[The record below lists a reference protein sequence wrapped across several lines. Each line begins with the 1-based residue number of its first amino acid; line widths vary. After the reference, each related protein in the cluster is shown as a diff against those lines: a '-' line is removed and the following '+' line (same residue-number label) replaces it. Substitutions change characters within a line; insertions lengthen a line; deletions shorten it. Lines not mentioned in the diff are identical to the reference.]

1 MIHTAKQLK
10 DKVKNMSGGN
20 SEVAQALIRTYF
32 MERFL
37 ERVSVS
43 EYRNNFI
50 LKGGMLVASIVGVDM
65 RATMDIDTTVKAL
78 PLNEKDARA
87 IIERIGELQL
97 EDGITFK
104 IKSVKEIMEDFDYP
118 GIRMM
123 IEANLERM
131 RQPFKIDISTDDAIT
146 PGAVE
151 YKYKL
156 MFEDRSISVLSY
168 NLETLLAEK
177 MQTILARGLANTRMR
192 DFFRRKIN
200 IAYFYILFAKSYSL
214 SKVYGLERDKT
225 YKRWIAIDE
234 NIVKVYTDFIT
245 CFIFLGKIYKSDQFQ
260 GRENKNMKN
269 MKVRTK
275 LNLILVLVILLVAL
289 GSVVSIKDLGD
300 VKDKALETMDASS
313 RQSYDDSI
321 KEQVGV
327 VISLLSEIND
337 AYKAGTYTLDEAKKI
352 AADEVRQMRYGETGY
367 FWIDQSDGTN
377 VVLLGSDT
385 EGTNRMETEDANG
398 YKMVKEI
405 IRVAVEDGGG
415 YTDYVFPKEG
425 ETKPSPKR
433 SYSEYFEPFDWVV
446 GTGNYTDYIDTAI
459 EKQDKV
465 FSSYAMKKAIT
476 LIGACVAM
484 LVVVAVLVFMI
495 AQDITKSLK
504 KVVAE
509 IEVIAGGNFAHRMQD
524 NMMKRKDDFGQ
535 LAGTLETMRESICG
549 LLSQVKI
556 EAANIDTVVEAMDSS
571 ISNLNGEIEDVSAT
585 TEQLAASTEETA
597 ASTEQINSMTQ
608 QIDGAAKEIA
618 IRAQDGATEAEEIHK
633 RAAQTKEAT
642 VENRQKVQTMLGE
655 IRGRLEQALEE
666 AKVVEQ
672 IGVLADS
679 ILAITGQTNLLA
691 LNASIEA
698 ARAGEAGKGFA
709 VVAEEI
715 RVLAEQS
722 KDAVANIQAVTENVD
737 NAVANL
743 ANDSN
748 RLLDFVDTDIVKSFD
763 NFEKMADDYNMDA
776 SKINDLVS
784 DFSATSE
791 ELVASI
797 SNITE
802 AIEGITS
809 ASNDSAAGTTNIAQ
823 KTVSIAGESAEVMK
837 GVKTAEAS
845 AGELRKNVSNFVI
858 EE

>member
-1 MIHTAKQLK
+1 MQGRW
-10 DKVKNMSGGN
+10 KNQS
-20 SEVAQALIRTYF
+20 
-32 MERFL
+32 
-37 ERVSVS
+37 
-43 EYRNNFI
+43 
-50 LKGGMLVASIVGVDM
+50 
-65 RATMDIDTTVKAL
+65 
-78 PLNEKDARA
+78 
-87 IIERIGELQL
+87 
-97 EDGITFK
+97 
-104 IKSVKEIMEDFDYP
+104 
-118 GIRMM
+118 
-123 IEANLERM
+123 
-131 RQPFKIDISTDDAIT
+131 
-146 PGAVE
+146 
-151 YKYKL
+151 
-156 MFEDRSISVLSY
+156 
-168 NLETLLAEK
+168 
-177 MQTILARGLANTRMR
+177 

-214 SKVYGLERDKT
+214 SKVYGFERDKT

-245 CFIFLGKIYKSDQFQ
+245 CFVFLGKIYKSDQFQ

-289 GSVVSIKDLGD
+289 GSVVSFKDLED

-385 EGTNRMETEDANG
+385 EGTNRMETEDAKG

>member
-1 MIHTAKQLK
+1 
-10 DKVKNMSGGN
+10 
-20 SEVAQALIRTYF
+20 
-32 MERFL
+32 
-37 ERVSVS
+37 
-43 EYRNNFI
+43 
-50 LKGGMLVASIVGVDM
+50 
-65 RATMDIDTTVKAL
+65 
-78 PLNEKDARA
+78 
-87 IIERIGELQL
+87 
-97 EDGITFK
+97 
-104 IKSVKEIMEDFDYP
+104 
-118 GIRMM
+118 
-123 IEANLERM
+123 
-131 RQPFKIDISTDDAIT
+131 
-146 PGAVE
+146 
-151 YKYKL
+151 
-156 MFEDRSISVLSY
+156 
-168 NLETLLAEK
+168 
-177 MQTILARGLANTRMR
+177 MQGRWQNQS

-214 SKVYGLERDKT
+214 SKVYGFERDKT

-245 CFIFLGKIYKSDQFQ
+245 CFVFLGKIYKSDQFQ

-289 GSVVSIKDLGD
+289 GSVVSFKDLED

-398 YKMVKEI
+398 YKMVKET

-433 SYSEYFEPFDWVV
+433 SYSECFEPFDWVV

-748 RLLDFVDTDIVKSFD
+748 HLLDFVDTDIVKSFGD
-763 NFEKMADDYNMDA
+763 FEKMADDYNMDA

>member
-1 MIHTAKQLK
+1 
-10 DKVKNMSGGN
+10 
-20 SEVAQALIRTYF
+20 
-32 MERFL
+32 
-37 ERVSVS
+37 
-43 EYRNNFI
+43 
-50 LKGGMLVASIVGVDM
+50 
-65 RATMDIDTTVKAL
+65 
-78 PLNEKDARA
+78 
-87 IIERIGELQL
+87 
-97 EDGITFK
+97 
-104 IKSVKEIMEDFDYP
+104 
-118 GIRMM
+118 
-123 IEANLERM
+123 
-131 RQPFKIDISTDDAIT
+131 
-146 PGAVE
+146 
-151 YKYKL
+151 
-156 MFEDRSISVLSY
+156 
-168 NLETLLAEK
+168 
-177 MQTILARGLANTRMR
+177 
-192 DFFRRKIN
+192 
-200 IAYFYILFAKSYSL
+200 
-214 SKVYGLERDKT
+214 
-225 YKRWIAIDE
+225 
-234 NIVKVYTDFIT
+234 
-245 CFIFLGKIYKSDQFQ
+245 
-260 GRENKNMKN
+260 MKN

-289 GSVVSIKDLGD
+289 GSVVSVKNMED

-327 VISLLSEIND
+327 VISLLTEINEE
-337 AYKAGTYTLDEAKKI
+337 YKAGTYTLDEAKQI
-352 AADEVRQMRYGETGY
+352 AAEEVRQMRYGEAGY

-385 EGTNRMETEDANG
+385 EGTNRMDTKDAKG
-398 YKMVKEI
+398 YQMVKEI

-459 EKQDKV
+459 AKQDKV
-465 FSSYAMKKAIT
+465 FSSYAMQKAIA
-476 LIGACVAM
+476 LIAVCIVM

-509 IEVIAGGNFAHRMQD
+509 IEVIAGGNCARKMQT

-535 LAGTLETMRESICG
+535 LAGTLETMRESVCG
-549 LLSQVKI
+549 LLSQVKA
-556 EAANIDTVVEAMDSS
+556 EAANIDAVVESMDTN

-597 ASTEQINSMTQ
+597 ASAEQINSMTQ

-618 IRAQDGATEAEEIHK
+618 VRAQDGATEAEEIHK
-633 RAAQTKEAT
+633 RAAQTKETT
-642 VENRQKVQTMLGE
+642 VENRRKIQTMLEE
-655 IRGRLEQALEE
+655 IRGRLEQALKE
-666 AKVVEQ
+666 AKVV
-672 IGVLADS
+672 GVLADS

-737 NAVANL
+737 NAVGNL
-743 ANDSN
+743 AKDSN
-748 RLLDFVDTDIVKSFD
+748 HLLDFVDTDIVKSFD
-763 NFEKMADDYNMDA
+763 DFEKMADDYNMDA

-802 AIEGITS
+802 AIDGITS

-823 KTVSIAGESAEVMK
+823 KTVSIAGGSAEVMK

-845 AGELRKNVSNFVI
+845 AEELRRNVSNFVI